1 MRIFDSREVTATAK
15 LAVFEDEPNCI
26 HPEIPGENAFICKP
40 ESGLTKRLATWLI
53 RFLNA

>member
-15 LAVFEDEPNCI
+15 FAEFEDEPNCI
-26 HPEIPGENAFICKP
+26 HPETPGENAFIRKP
-40 ESGLTKRLATWLI
+40 ELGLTKRLTSRSI